1 MKHIIAGFAFATAAF
16 VAQAAVVEFVPSS
29 RTVLIGD
36 TFTVDI
42 IGTGFPATVDGGGFD
57 IGLSSPGTIRFVV
70 PGADLTVADITF
82 ATGWNFLISPGV
94 LDGGAGTV
102 KDLFFNGFPGVSGPD
117 FKIATLKFMAT
128 ARGESDIF
136 LTANAF
142 AFGSN
147 GDAVSVDFSKAE
159 VVVVPEPSTWVLLA
173 GGLLLGGWVAAKR
186 NRGDRR

>member
-1 MKHIIAGFAFATAAF
+1 M
-16 VAQAAVVEFVPSS
+16 
-29 RTVLIGD
+29 
-36 TFTVDI
+36 
-42 IGTGFPATVDGGGFD
+42 
-57 IGLSSPGTIRFVV
+57 

-82 ATGWNFLISPGV
+82 ATGWNYFNSPGV

-159 VVVVPEPSTWVLLA
+159 VVVVPEPSTWVLLT